1 MDAWRIGPLMWG
13 ALFVWIG
20 LMMIV
25 DEDPG
30 IASIGAGLILL
41 TGALIRRSVGRR
53 AGFLLSVNGLLLL
66 LLGINDLNGD
76 DRGIPLFATTLIAIG
91 ALIIT
96 RAIGLS
102 RRMKSGGFMI
112 TMERPGSPRDNDF
125 D

>member
-1 MDAWRIGPLMWG
+1 MDTWRIGPLMWG

-20 LMMIV
+20 IMMIV

-30 IASIGAGLILL
+30 IASIGAGVILL
-41 TGALIRRSVGRR
+41 AGALLRRTVGRR

-76 DRGIPLFATTLIAIG
+76 DRGIPLIATTLIALG

-96 RAIGLS
+96 RAIGMA
-102 RRMKSGGFMI
+102 RRGQGGI
-112 TMERPGSPRDNDF
+112 TVIMERDRDPLDPR
-125 D
+125 

>member
-1 MDAWRIGPLMWG
+1 MWG

-30 IASIGAGLILL
+30 IASIGAGVILL

-76 DRGIPLFATTLIAIG
+76 DRGIPLLATTLMAIG

-102 RRMKSGGFMI
+102 RRLKSGGFMI
-112 TMERPGSPRDNDF
+112 TMERPGSRRDDDF